1 MLQAVYLS
9 DLGSRVKTPEAK
21 QEKMARFGHT
31 EEAGLPVG
39 AGW

>member
-1 MLQAVYLS
+1 MLQTIYLS
-9 DLGSRVKTPEAK
+9 DLSSRVKTPEAE
-21 QEKMARFGHT
+21 QERMAGFGHM